1 MGWTC
6 VCCSHFCL
14 FCGPSTGCTPAGH
27 SWLTG
32 RPAVRSIC
40 LGTAL
45 CMCVREGASEG
56 ASEGACEGPC
66 VRWALRACRSVSL
79 TLFSMA
85 FAAAGA
91 HVDDSGRR
99 GRRQER
105 RAQERCGR
113 HPCTRKPAAAGG
125 WRGPRACVHR
135 EAARRILAMTRDTR
149 QSKGVCMRSQRPS
162 VPLTRTRTSCAS
174 RACAHS
180 QEQEGMVGKRHKA
193 LEKRDACV
201 GPVGHDAD
209 FAVEFC
215 SEQCPR

>member
-1 MGWTC
+1 M
-6 VCCSHFCL
+6 
-14 FCGPSTGCTPAGH
+14 
-27 SWLTG
+27 
-32 RPAVRSIC
+32 
-40 LGTAL
+40 
-45 CMCVREGASEG
+45 
-56 ASEGACEGPC
+56 
-66 VRWALRACRSVSL
+66 
-79 TLFSMA
+79 
-85 FAAAGA
+85 
-91 HVDDSGRR
+91 
-99 GRRQER
+99 
-105 RAQERCGR
+105 
-113 HPCTRKPAAAGG
+113 
-125 WRGPRACVHR
+125 HR